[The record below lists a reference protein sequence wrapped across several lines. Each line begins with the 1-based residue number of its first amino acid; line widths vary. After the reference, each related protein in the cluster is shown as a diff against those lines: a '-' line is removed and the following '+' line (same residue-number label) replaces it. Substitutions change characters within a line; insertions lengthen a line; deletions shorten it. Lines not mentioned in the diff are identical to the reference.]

1 MNWVTYQGTVVGGK
15 IALPSSVK
23 LPEKATVLVTVL
35 AEGIPVTGNAE
46 PRRDEYV
53 RAQKALLDDAR
64 ALRERLNAE
73 GTLTDS
79 IDVLDRTR
87 EERLDE
93 LMDLH

>member
-15 IALPSSVK
+15 IALPASVK

-35 AEGIPVTGNAE
+35 AEGIPVTVSAE

-64 ALRERLNAE
+64 ALRERLMAE
-73 GTLTDS
+73 GTLADS
-79 IDVLDRTR
+79 VDALDQTR
-87 EERLDE
+87 EERF
-93 LMDLH
+93 

>member
-15 IALPSSVK
+15 IALPASVK

-35 AEGIPVTGNAE
+35 TEGIPITSNAE
-46 PRRDEYV
+46 PRRDEYIQ
-53 RAQKALLDDAR
+53 AQKTLLDDAR
-64 ALRERLNAE
+64 VLRERLRAE

-79 IDVLDRTR
+79 VDALDRTR